1 MRTLDIIPAN
11 QARGAYVHTAHGIV
25 ALARYVKHSELRPD
39 QLWGIETENHRKGD
53 RKK

>member
-1 MRTLDIIPAN
+1 MSKSDIIPACK
-11 QARGAYVHTAHGIV
+11 ARGAYIHTAHGIV
-25 ALARYVKHSELRPD
+25 ALARYVKHSKLRPD